1 VEEVVVVMLLLQVE
15 VQHFQGQPMLEQ
27 VAQVEQGVEEAHKRL
42 VVLGVVQV
50 ERAHNT
56 RVVMVEQIG
65 PMVVVAVEVGMV
77 VVGVVELQAIINVQE
92 EGVEVLHIST
102 IFL

>member
-56 RVVMVEQIG
+56 RVVMVE
-65 PMVVVAVEVGMV
+65 
-77 VVGVVELQAIINVQE
+77 
-92 EGVEVLHIST
+92 
-102 IFL
+102 